1 MDEGRFGVNLNL
13 FRIDNLHTL
22 LKVKDRRPQPTRP
35 GVRKFRE
42 SSFHGVCGLVVWLF
56 AKMNDWMIGDSD
68 DCVSIVAEPSNVSAS
83 GRIHVGVGFHQTSPP
98 PTPEPRAVAPATP
111 PPQTPEPRTGAP
123 APPPPANQ
131 LPHHSPPE
139 YPLAASAVEYDRQM
153 VKPTKHKP
161 VKRVTF
167 KVQND

>member
-98 PTPEPRAVAPATP
+98 PTPEPRAPAPAP
-111 PPQTPEPRTGAP
+111 
-123 APPPPANQ
+123 PPPPANQ
-131 LPHHSPPE
+131 LPHHPPPEPSLVPE
-139 YPLAASAVEYDRQM
+139 YPLEASAVEYDQQL

>member
-1 MDEGRFGVNLNL
+1 M
-13 FRIDNLHTL
+13 
-22 LKVKDRRPQPTRP
+22 
-35 GVRKFRE
+35 
-42 SSFHGVCGLVVWLF
+42 F

-98 PTPEPRAVAPATP
+98 PTPEPRA
-111 PPQTPEPRTGAP
+111 GAP
-123 APPPPANQ
+123 APPPPPANQ
-131 LPHHSPPE
+131 LPHHPPPEPSLVPE
-139 YPLAASAVEYDRQM
+139 YPLEASAVEYDRQL

>member
-1 MDEGRFGVNLNL
+1 
-13 FRIDNLHTL
+13 
-22 LKVKDRRPQPTRP
+22 
-35 GVRKFRE
+35 
-42 SSFHGVCGLVVWLF
+42 
-56 AKMNDWMIGDSD
+56 MNDWMIGDSD

-98 PTPEPRAVAPATP
+98 PTPEPRA
-111 PPQTPEPRTGAP
+111 GAP

-139 YPLAASAVEYDRQM
+139 YPLAASAVEFDRQM

-167 KVQND
+167 KVQNVKAPLICTVSFWVCKPVFAALLEVSKINISSKSRLFWTFGNKLKAEKTQTSRKKLNSRA

>member
-1 MDEGRFGVNLNL
+1 MDEAGFGVNLNL
-13 FRIDNLHTL
+13 FRINTYSTYVQN
-22 LKVKDRRPQPTRP
+22 KEEGVQDRRPQ
-35 GVRKFRE
+35 GLVCVNSLE
-42 SSFHGVCGLVVWLF
+42 SSLKAPFLGVCDLVAWLF

-98 PTPEPRAVAPATP
+98 PTPEPRA
-111 PPQTPEPRTGAP
+111 GAP

-139 YPLAASAVEYDRQM
+139 YPLAASAVEFDRQM

-167 KVQND
+167 KVQNDSKRL